1 MSQTAESAIEFAD
14 LPLDPVA
21 PGTNLLVT
29 GPSMGGTRELCLQLL
44 DDDADGVLIVAA
56 DESGPDAIDRFERVA
71 RAFEPSR
78 MGVIDCSG
86 RGDEDDGRN
95 VCTVASPA
103 DLTGI
108 GIQFSRLFGQLGD
121 TGVPRVRTGLYSLS
135 TILPYVDEIQP
146 VFRFLHTLTGRI
158 RTADGLG
165 VCTIDPDTQDD
176 RVLNSVSQPFDG
188 RLEFRPPEDGGPELR
203 LVGVRGHDEDWR
215 PYDPA

>member
-1 MSQTAESAIEFAD
+1 MSQTAETGIEFPG
-14 LPLDPVA
+14 LPLDPVE
-21 PGTNLLVT
+21 PGTNLLLA
-29 GPSMGGTRELCLQLL
+29 GPSMGGTRELCLRLL
-44 DDDADGVLIVAA
+44 DDEADGVLVVAA
-56 DESGPDAIDRFERVA
+56 DESGPDAIDRFERVV
-71 RAFEPSR
+71 RPFDPSR

-86 RGDEDDGRN
+86 RGETDEGRN
-95 VCTVASPA
+95 VSTVTSPA

-108 GIQFSRLFGQLGD
+108 GIQFSRLFGYLGD

-165 VCTIDPDTQDD
+165 VCTIDPETQDE
-176 RVLNSVSQPFDG
+176 RVIGSVSQPFDG
-188 RLEFRPPEDGGPELR
+188 RLEVRRPDDGPAELR
-203 LVGVRGHDEDWR
+203 LVGLRDHDEGWR

>member
-1 MSQTAESAIEFAD
+1 VSQTAESAIEFSD
-14 LPLDPVA
+14 LPLDPVD
-21 PGTNLLVT
+21 PGTNLLLT
-29 GPSMGGTRELCLQLL
+29 GPSMGGTRDLCLQLL
-44 DDDADGVLIVAA
+44 DSEADGILAIAA
-56 DESGPDAIDRFERVA
+56 DESGPDAVDRFERVA
-71 RAFEPSR
+71 RPFDPSR

-86 RGDEDDGRN
+86 RGDEDQGRN

-108 GIQFSRLFGQLGD
+108 GIQFSRLFGHLGE

-165 VCTIDPDTQDD
+165 VCTIDPETQDD
-176 RVLNSVSQPFDG
+176 RVLGSVSQPFDG
-188 RLEFRPPEDGGPELR
+188 RLELRRVDGEAELR
-203 LVGVRGHDEDWR
+203 LVGLRDHDDDWR
-215 PYDPA
+215 PYDLA